1 MSELISARARRM
13 SNENPNNLNR
23 VYLDKRGIRARV
35 IRYEREKQWV
45 IYLRDGYEHECFAPL
60 YKFKDEFTRVME

>member
-1 MSELISARARRM
+1 M

-23 VYLDKRGIRARV
+23 VYLDKRGIRVRV

-45 IYLRDGYEHECFAPL
+45 IYLRDGYGHECFAPL
-60 YKFKDEFTRVME
+60 YKFKDEFTRVE